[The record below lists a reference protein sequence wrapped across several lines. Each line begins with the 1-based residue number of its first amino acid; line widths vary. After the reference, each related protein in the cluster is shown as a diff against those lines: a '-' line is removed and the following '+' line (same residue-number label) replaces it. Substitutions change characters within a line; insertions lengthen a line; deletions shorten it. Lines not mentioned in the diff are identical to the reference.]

1 MLYRYSMQ
9 LDRCQKVF
17 PSLRYL
23 DSVDSTN
30 LELQRSYQPS
40 TGEFT
45 VVVASEQ
52 TAGLGRLGRTW
63 VSEPGTSISI
73 SVLLKPTDLEHA
85 GFATLLAA
93 NSVHRAL
100 TDLTGSEQI
109 SIKWPN
115 DILIGERKVCGILA
129 QLHDSSV
136 ILGIGINLKRQNS
149 APEHATALE
158 ELVDAAPEDVVLAVL
173 TELRA
178 RWEVLK
184 AQGPAI
190 ELLYLRNHCSTLGT
204 NVRAELPGG
213 EIINGVAKSI
223 TAAGHLVIDAET
235 EVELAA
241 ADVWHLRN

>member
-1 MLYRYSMQ
+1 MQ
-9 LDRCQKVF
+9 LAQSQKAF

-30 LELQRSYQPS
+30 LELLRGYQPS
-40 TGEFT
+40 TPEFT
-45 VVVASEQ
+45 VVTAGEQ

-73 SVLLKPTDLEHA
+73 SVLLRPTELDQA

-115 DILIGERKVCGILA
+115 DILIGQRKVCGILA
-129 QLHDSSV
+129 QLHDSAL
-136 ILGIGINLKRQNS
+136 ILGIGINLRKQNS
-149 APEHATALE
+149 APEQATALD
-158 ELVDAAPEDVVLAVL
+158 ELVDASPDNVVLAVL
-173 TELRA
+173 TELRV
-178 RWEVLK
+178 RWEAFKL
-184 AQGPAI
+184 QGPAP
-190 ELLYLRNHCSTLGT
+190 ELQYLRNHCSTLGT
-204 NVRAELPGG
+204 KVRAELPGG
-213 EIINGVAKSI
+213 EMIIGIAKSI